1 MRRQRARSYAAAL
14 LTLSLAPLPAL
25 AQSSAAEKAAAEALF
40 DQGKKLMAEGKHA
53 EACPKFA
60 ESQRLDA
67 GIGTMLYLSDCY
79 EKIGR
84 TASAWASFREAESA
98 ARASGQAE
106 RARIARDRAAALEPK
121 LSRLTINVSPKAG
134 ELPGVVVKRD
144 GSALSNALWNSPLPV
159 DPGAHAIEA
168 TAPGYRAFKA
178 TIEVRPGG
186 GSLSAEVPALEKE
199 AAPAPTAPVTI
210 ATVNPGSRW
219 PVQKTFALI
228 AGGVGVAGLAAG
240 SIFGLRARSSWK
252 DYEATAP
259 TDCNS
264 EGRCVDPAYTN
275 AKDAKRDANLATL
288 GFGVGV
294 LGLAG
299 GVVLWLTAPKAPEP
313 SAATRWQ
320 FAPVVG
326 TSGVGAEFGRRW

>member
-1 MRRQRARSYAAAL
+1 MRRRRAASLLSAPLAL
-14 LTLSLAPLPAL
+14 AVALSSALSLAPAPAA

-121 LSRLTINVSPKAG
+121 LSRLTINVSPKTA
-134 ELPGVVVKRD
+134 ELPGVAIKRD

-159 DPGAHAIEA
+159 DPGPHAIEA
-168 TAPGYRAFKA
+168 SAPGYR
-178 TIEVRPGG
+178 TITVNVEVRPGG
-186 GSLSAEVPALEKE
+186 GALSAEVPALERE
-199 AAPAPTAPVTI
+199 AAARATASAVNAPAAEG
-210 ATVNPGSRW
+210 GSGW
-219 PVQKTFALI
+219 PAQKTFALI
-228 AGGVGVAGLAAG
+228 AGGVGVVGLG
-240 SIFGLRARSSWK
+240 VGTIFGLQASSSWK
-252 DYEATAP
+252 DYEATAAADC
-259 TDCNS
+259 TD
-264 EGRCVDPAYTN
+264 G
-275 AKDAKRDANLATL
+275 
-288 GFGVGV
+288 
-294 LGLAG
+294 
-299 GVVLWLTAPKAPEP
+299 
-313 SAATRWQ
+313 
-320 FAPVVG
+320 
-326 TSGVGAEFGRRW
+326 